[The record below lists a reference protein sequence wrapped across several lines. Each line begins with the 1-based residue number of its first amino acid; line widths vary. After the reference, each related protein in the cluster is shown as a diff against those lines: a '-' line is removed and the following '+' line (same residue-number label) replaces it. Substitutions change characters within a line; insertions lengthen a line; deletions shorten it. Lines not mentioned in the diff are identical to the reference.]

1 MGPIGS
7 KVHFQGDIREIWI
20 LSNLVEGGGDVGFEV
35 IPLKAE
41 FLRGTHLKCVLG
53 LAAAVKKY

>member
-7 KVHFQGDIREIWI
+7 KVHFQGDIRELWI
-20 LSNLVEGGGDVGFEV
+20 LSNLVKGGGDVGFEV

-41 FLRGTHLKCVLG
+41 FLRGAHLECVLG
-53 LAAAVKKY
+53 LAVTVIMY